1 MEVIDEWDSQVVL
14 VVKNPPANAGDRCRF
29 DPWVGKIP
37 WRRKWQP
44 TPVLLPGEFHGQGNL
59 PGYSPWGC
67 TELDMTEAAE
77 HCSDES
83 LCAKPVLSQPAVEVN
98 ASTGIVCRF
107 GLRRWGSTHR
117 QHRCVTTLETLLSSK
132 K

>member
-1 MEVIDEWDSQVVL
+1 MCIWGFPGGSDGKES
-14 VVKNPPANAGDRCRF
+14 ACNAGDLGSICELGRF
-29 DPWVGKIP
+29 P
-37 WRRKWQP
+37 WRKAWQP

-77 HCSDES
+77 HCSDEP

-98 ASTGIVCRF
+98 ASTGLVCRF
-107 GLRRWGSTHR
+107 GLRRWGSTHGSTG
-117 QHRCVTTLETLLSSK
+117 V
-132 K
+132 